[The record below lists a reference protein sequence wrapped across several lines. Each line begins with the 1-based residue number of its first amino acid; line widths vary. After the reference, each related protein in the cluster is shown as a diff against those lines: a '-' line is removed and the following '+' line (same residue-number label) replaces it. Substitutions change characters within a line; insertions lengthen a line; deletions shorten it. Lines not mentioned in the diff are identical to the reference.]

1 MLDQRVAV
9 AAADFKLPLR
19 KALHTAARLGARGVQ
34 IDALRDLRP
43 AELSQTGLRQFRK
56 MLDDLNLRVAAVR
69 FPTRHGYYERERLD
83 ERIAATKQAMRFA
96 RDLGARVV
104 VNQVGR
110 APQDEQSADWQT
122 LLEALTDLGAE
133 GHRVGAMLAATT
145 GGESGPDLARL
156 LAALPAGAVGVDFDP
171 GLLIAGGFS
180 ASEAAEALAGQVLH
194 VTASDAARDL
204 ALGRGL
210 EVQLGRG
217 AADFPELIVRL
228 EQRGYQGWFTVAR
241 RAADDP
247 IREIGEGIEFLKSVG
262 RG

>member
-19 KALHTAARLGARGVQ
+19 KALHMAARLGARGVQ

-83 ERIAATKQAMRFA
+83 ERIAATKRAMQFA
-96 RDLGARVV
+96 HDLGARVV

-110 APQDEQSADWQT
+110 VPEDEQGDDWQT
-122 LLEALTDLGAE
+122 LTEALADLGTY
-133 GHRVGAMLAATT
+133 GHRVGALLAAKT
-145 GGESGPDLARL
+145 GSESGPDLARL
-156 LAALPAGAVGVDFDP
+156 LAALPEGTIGVDLDP
-171 GLLIAGGFS
+171 GQLIVNGFS
-180 ASEAAEALAGQVLH
+180 ASVAADALAGRVLH
-194 VTASDAARDL
+194 VTASDAVRDL

-217 AADFPELIVRL
+217 AADFPEFIARL
-228 EQRGYQGWFTVAR
+228 EERGYHGWFTVTR
-241 RAADDP
+241 RGADDP
-247 IREIGEGIEFLKSVG
+247 AREIGEGIEFLKSVG
-262 RG
+262 R